1 MKLHILF
8 CLILLIFSVC
18 LAIAKKK
25 QKLEIIST
33 FKPEYCSETADNG
46 DMVAVHYVGKL
57 ENGQIF
63 DASKE
68 EPIKFQ
74 LGEGRVIK
82 GWDKGISGMCVGEKR
97 KLVIP
102 SDLAYGANGV
112 KGVIPPHATLIF
124 ETELAGL
131 EKGSNNGP
139 FNVGKFLNFA
149 IWPAMV
155 VGVLVILYK
164 RMTAAEE
171 RIKSEKS
178 EKKMR
183 KKKH

>member
-1 MKLHILF
+1 M
-8 CLILLIFSVC
+8 
-18 LAIAKKK
+18 
-25 QKLEIIST
+25 Q
-33 FKPEYCSETADNG
+33 
-46 DMVAVHYVGKL
+46 GKL

-112 KGVIPPHATLIF
+112 KGVIPRKFPGTPVYLTVTL
-124 ETELAGL
+124 
-131 EKGSNNGP
+131 
-139 FNVGKFLNFA
+139 
-149 IWPAMV
+149 
-155 VGVLVILYK
+155 
-164 RMTAAEE
+164 
-171 RIKSEKS
+171 
-178 EKKMR
+178 
-183 KKKH
+183 